1 MIKIKASLFKE
12 KESYTVYVS
21 DVRNEDSYIVYS
33 GINKILVYDYDH
45 NVAPG
50 DTLTLTLKINSSN
63 KSYLTDFDYESY
75 LFSKGISLSARA
87 TSRRFIKHG
96 FSINSVKYYYL
107 KYLKN
112 NLSEDSYNY
121 VLAMVFGDNNLEDD
135 IKDGYSA
142 LGISH
147 VLAISGLHILFL
159 YKIISFIMLKLFHY
173 YRNKIPIILIT
184 MFVLFIGAPA
194 SCLRALLF
202 LILGELNKSGNTKY
216 TRLDILSISCIL
228 MLIYSP
234 YFAYQAGFLLSFLVN
249 FVLIY
254 SNEIIGKSKSKL
266 LGSYK
271 TYILIFLS
279 TLPIV
284 VNFSNVISLL
294 SILLSPILS
303 LLISF
308 ILLPICYIESIL
320 PITDYIFKYF
330 FIALNLYIVGLKN
343 IAIFIHIKSFNI
355 YMSAIYYSLLI
366 LGVYSKIK
374 NKHVIISI
382 GILSGYMLGILL
394 IDFVNPFGSVTFI
407 DVGQGDS
414 CIVRLPFNKGVMVI
428 DAYNSFEYIRS
439 TGITKIDYLVLTH
452 SDNDHIGD
460 YKEIIEYFDVGCL
473 LYPEYDTKFSEV
485 LDGID
490 VVSYPVN
497 DNTKIKS
504 KKFSFNILGPINS
517 YSDANSNSIVIR
529 LEIYSSIFMLTGDMT
544 EAEENDILAKYEKE
558 LDSDILKVAHHGSNT
573 SSSLAFLNAV
583 SPSYSIISVGEN
595 NTYGLPNSEIIER
608 LSSLSKVYM
617 TKVSGNIT
625 VKVIKNS
632 FKIYTY
638 R

>member
-21 DVRNEDSYIVYS
+21 DVRDEDSYIVYS

-50 DTLTLTLKINSSN
+50 DTLTLTLKINSSS

-75 LFSKGISLSARA
+75 LFSKGISLSARV
-87 TSRRFIKHG
+87 TSRSLIKHG

-202 LILGELNKSGNTKY
+202 LIIGELNKSGNTKY

-234 YFAYQAGFLLSFLVN
+234 YFVYQAGFLLSFLVN

-271 TYILIFLS
+271 T
-279 TLPIV
+279 
-284 VNFSNVISLL
+284 
-294 SILLSPILS
+294 
-303 LLISF
+303 
-308 ILLPICYIESIL
+308 
-320 PITDYIFKYF
+320 
-330 FIALNLYIVGLKN
+330 
-343 IAIFIHIKSFNI
+343 
-355 YMSAIYYSLLI
+355 
-366 LGVYSKIK
+366 
-374 NKHVIISI
+374 
-382 GILSGYMLGILL
+382 
-394 IDFVNPFGSVTFI
+394 
-407 DVGQGDS
+407 
-414 CIVRLPFNKGVMVI
+414 
-428 DAYNSFEYIRS
+428 
-439 TGITKIDYLVLTH
+439 
-452 SDNDHIGD
+452 
-460 YKEIIEYFDVGCL
+460 
-473 LYPEYDTKFSEV
+473 
-485 LDGID
+485 
-490 VVSYPVN
+490 
-497 DNTKIKS
+497 
-504 KKFSFNILGPINS
+504 
-517 YSDANSNSIVIR
+517 
-529 LEIYSSIFMLTGDMT
+529 
-544 EAEENDILAKYEKE
+544 
-558 LDSDILKVAHHGSNT
+558 
-573 SSSLAFLNAV
+573 
-583 SPSYSIISVGEN
+583 
-595 NTYGLPNSEIIER
+595 
-608 LSSLSKVYM
+608 
-617 TKVSGNIT
+617 
-625 VKVIKNS
+625 
-632 FKIYTY
+632 
-638 R
+638 